1 MSGIA
6 YFDFDR
12 LSQEAVDRN
21 FKGDGNTVGSVISGA
36 TYALC
41 WGAFTKFCTQKIESN
56 NAVKVPGFGTIGF
69 QPLRENKKVVYIQ
82 LYDDF
87 LARHNLE
94 YSQSMAEFE
103 AQTTIVL
110 TPIM

>member
-1 MSGIA
+1 M
-6 YFDFDR
+6 
-12 LSQEAVDRN
+12 
-21 FKGDGNTVGSVISGA
+21 
-36 TYALC
+36 
-41 WGAFTKFCTQKIESN
+41 
-56 NAVKVPGFGTIGF
+56 PGFGTIGF